1 MVQWKFKNP
10 PINRLRVV
18 ALIKQWEENY
28 NLQKAQRN
36 TWTFQCTQ
44 NKVYVW
50 LHPPAF
56 SLRNDLNV
64 YSKPCS
70 PQAITVDKA
79 SFCCR
84 GSLWWPTDN
93 LSVVWRLWKL
103 EWYMLTCSLSLC
115 FYVTWK
121 KNICRTRRRYPSM
134 SWNFRKTEIMYR
146 FTTSKATQVYPTEW
160 PISHNQKSSAK
171 FPIRQEFRWWFV
183 AIQTSQYTLYT

>member
-18 ALIKQWEENY
+18 AQIKQWEENY
-28 NLQKAQRN
+28 NLQWAQRN

-121 KNICRTRRRYPSM
+121 KKICRTRRRYPSM
-134 SWNFRKTEIMYR
+134 SWNFRKTVKSCIVSPQARLPKCIPLNGQYHTIR
-146 FTTSKATQVYPTEW
+146 KALP
-160 PISHNQKSSAK
+160 S
-171 FPIRQEFRWWFV
+171 FPSGRNF
-183 AIQTSQYTLYT
+183 ADGL

>member
-1 MVQWKFKNP
+1 M
-10 PINRLRVV
+10 
-18 ALIKQWEENY
+18 
-28 NLQKAQRN
+28 
-36 TWTFQCTQ
+36 
-44 NKVYVW
+44 W

-56 SLRNDLNV
+56 SFRNDLNV

-93 LSVVWRLWKL
+93 LSVVWRLCKL

-121 KNICRTRRRYPSM
+121 KIFAEQEEDIQVCHGILGKLWNHVSFHHKQGYPSVSHWM
-134 SWNFRKTEIMYR
+134 ANI
-146 FTTSKATQVYPTEW
+146 TQSEKLCQVSHQAGISLMVCSNTDK
-160 PISHNQKSSAK
+160 PIH
-171 FPIRQEFRWWFV
+171 
-183 AIQTSQYTLYT
+183 TLHVV